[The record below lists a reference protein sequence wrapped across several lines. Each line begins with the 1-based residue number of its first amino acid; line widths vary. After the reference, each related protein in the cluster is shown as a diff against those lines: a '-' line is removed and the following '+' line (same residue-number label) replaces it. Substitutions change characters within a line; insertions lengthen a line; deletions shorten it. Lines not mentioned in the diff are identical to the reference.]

1 MKSIILSA
9 LFILSFARNGN
20 GNSLPNKFD
29 LKVSLSEKLD
39 KVVQSTGQPADTSV
53 LGQLSDLASRLD
65 RLEESDRARGEE
77 LTQRLDK
84 MDKKLDG
91 QMEQRGQPVMAGNSD
106 SSSQVLDVSMQLNVQ
121 KVDKR
126 LEKCEERTDALE
138 AFKTKGQE
146 QLAALAT
153 SANSIEENSKKI
165 EGIIGQLET
174 IQELQT
180 KNKYQLPTSA
190 YRSGGLSGP
199 LAGSIAFN
207 CYQNSSRT
215 AGVMTYTACD
225 VDTTEGGMD
234 PNSGKFTAKKSG
246 LYRFY
251 IQGDIEPQH
260 MGQLWMK
267 KGSTTITFA
276 QNRKGSWPHWRPVNA
291 AVMTKM
297 ETGEQVFVEV
307 HGEFF
312 SNSDRHT
319 LFQGYFLAP

>member
-1 MKSIILSA
+1 MGFPNNRFGSLSASSKMKSIILSA

-39 KVVQSTGQPADTSV
+39 KGVKSAGQPADTSV
-53 LGQLSDLASRLD
+53 LGQLSDLPSRLD

-91 QMEQRGQPVMAGNSD
+91 QMELRGQPVMAGNSD
-106 SSSQVLDVSMQLNVQ
+106 SLSQVLDVSMQLNVQ

-174 IQELQT
+174 IQTFKT
-180 KNKYQLPTSA
+180 KANEQLPTSA
-190 YRSGGLSGP
+190 YRSSALTEP

-207 CYQNSSRT
+207 CYQTS
-215 AGVMTYTACD
+215 GVMTYTACD

-251 IQGDIEPQH
+251 IQGDIKPLAV
-260 MGQLWMK
+260 GKVWIK
-267 KGSTTITFA
+267 KGSTTLAFA
-276 QNRKGSWPHWRPVNA
+276 QN
-291 AVMTKM
+291 
-297 ETGEQVFVEV
+297 
-307 HGEFF
+307 
-312 SNSDRHT
+312 
-319 LFQGYFLAP
+319 